1 MQAMMFSIMASFF
14 SSICGTCGRNYQSLM
29 LRAAKAGGPLSGM
42 IGLAADLG
50 TPVANF
56 ILWLTIGAA
65 ALTVLAG
72 MLWFGGQQR
81 KLRHALADGKLTQEE
96 IEQATERNPWSVCFA
111 FGLVSTVMLGLFLG
125 AQKLAAEEDKGVLA
139 TLVPALEQVQKSLFK
154 IEKDV
159 AEVKDTTT
167 RIESKTDTIQ
177 NTTQKVLTKLEDMS
191 AVFEQAGKSGALIAN
206 PSTPA
211 EHYHNARMHELKSDF
226 ASARK
231 SYNAYLASGVEFIDP
246 YLSYMDMLKV
256 QDGLEGAREVVAA
269 MRKTNSSTSLEIAA
283 ALLLTKDQRINALK
297 QGIEKHAD
305 FAPAVYLLSR
315 EFSAEKLGEQTLA
328 DKREEKALLEKFRAL
343 DAAGKFQRYVMDKK
357 QAKAWL
363 DDVESRFAKL
373 AAMPSAVLENPVTL
387 SVNRSNQDWMLT
399 LGFADYKIKNVEYK
413 LDGAGE
419 FKSTGFSNTTN
430 PQTGL
435 PMPSQTIFVATL
447 ASGDHTLE
455 VRYTDM
461 TDKMNGPFVLK
472 LNTADAAMKA
482 GKAMLDMTA
491 TSWLSIQNGNV
502 YFSGL
507 LSHRG
512 ILKSIR
518 YSFDN
523 ESLDKEF
530 PFSPPKPGEGPF
542 EVGDGLIYLKAPDG
556 LKFVALQLT
565 FVDGT
570 KSEVKK
576 YSAP

>member
-1 MQAMMFSIMASFF
+1 MMCGIMASLL
-14 SSICGTCGRNYQSLM
+14 SSLCGTCGRNYQSLM

-42 IGLAADLG
+42 VGLAADLG

-56 ILWLTIGAA
+56 ILWLTIAAA
-65 ALTVLAG
+65 ALTLVAG
-72 MLWFGGQQR
+72 ALWFGGYQR
-81 KLRHALADGKLTQEE
+81 KLRRAMADGKVTQQELEE
-96 IEQATERNPWSVCFA
+96 ATERNVWSVSFA
-111 FGLVSTVMLGLFLG
+111 FGLVATVVLCLFMG
-125 AQKLAAEEDKGVLA
+125 AQKLAAEEEKGVLA

-159 AEVKDTTT
+159 AVVKDSTQ

-177 NTTQKVLTKLEDMS
+177 TNTQKVLAKLEDMS
-191 AVFEQAGKSGALIAN
+191 AAFEQAGKSGAIIAN
-206 PSTPA
+206 PTTPA

-231 SYNAYLASGVEFIDP
+231 SYNAYLASGVDFIDP
-246 YLSYMDMLKV
+246 YLAYTDMLKV

-269 MRKTNSSTSLEIAA
+269 MRKNNTSTSLEIAA
-283 ALLLTKDQRINALK
+283 ALLLPKDQRIAALK

-328 DKREEKALLEKFRAL
+328 DKREEKALLEKFRTL

-357 QAKAWL
+357 QAKGWL
-363 DDVESRFAKL
+363 DDADARFAKL

-413 LDGAGE
+413 LDGAGD
-419 FKSTGFSNTTN
+419 FKSTGFSNVTN

-435 PMPSQTIFVATL
+435 PMPSQTIMVATL
-447 ASGDHTLE
+447 VPGDHTLE

-461 TDKMNGPFVLK
+461 TDKVNGPFTLK
-472 LNTADAAMKA
+472 LNTAEAALKA
-482 GKAMLDMTA
+482 GKNMLNMTA
-491 TSWLSIQNGNV
+491 TSWLSFQQGNV
-502 YFSGL
+502 YFTGVL
-507 LSHRG
+507 THRD

-518 YSFDN
+518 YSFDS
-523 ESLDKEF
+523 EKLDQEF
-530 PFSPPKPGEGPF
+530 PFSPPKPGEGPY
-542 EVGDGLIYLKAPDG
+542 EIGDGLPYVKAPAG
-556 LKFVALQLT
+556 LKFVTLQLT

-570 KSEVKK
+570 QSEVKK